1 MRAGTEGG
9 EATVVRDESLGHSG
23 SARDKRWAD
32 PRSTGGAGMGSGATS
47 QVSLS
52 ASGQA
57 AHSLTSSGETWQ
69 EVHKAQVTRVSFC
82 ITKHY

>member
-1 MRAGTEGG
+1 VRAGTKGG
-9 EATVVRDESLGHSG
+9 EATGVRDESLGHSG

-47 QVSLS
+47 RVSLS
-52 ASGQA
+52 ANGQVV
-57 AHSLTSSGETWQ
+57 HSLTSSGETWQ
-69 EVHKAQVTRVSFC
+69 EVHKVQITRVSC